1 MSFVR
6 SEFQAFAMWRFAA
19 RAAKAIRPVAAR
31 YVRRRRQLRELRE
44 LCAMDDM
51 SLKDIGISRLEVRA
65 AIQSGADP
73 RSARP

>member
-19 RAAKAIRPVAAR
+19 RAAEAIRAASAR
-31 YVRRRRQLRELRE
+31 YVRRRRQLRELHE

-51 SLKDIGISRLEVRA
+51 SLRDIGISRLEVRA
-65 AIQSGADP
+65 AIRSGVDL
-73 RSARP
+73 RSARH